1 MRFAQL
7 SRNHACAR
15 CLHPCPRCDACAAV
29 KARRHTLLRTSPPL
43 RTKPHDQKQLTST
56 TAEIRISWACAAEAL
71 QAFAFPLSFNSYQR
85 TPLARDTTVTMADAT
100 CMRRYAS
107 AAGDRRRR
115 PCDGGSFRRA
125 RMRAAVACGVRAPMW
140 VQRNVLRVEACA
152 RAALTAAHCVAASA
166 GGPGERKPALE
177 RGGCRGCSLQ
187 HPLPAG
193 GITKSRGI
201 KRAGVSS

>member
-43 RTKPHDQKQLTST
+43 RTKPHDQNSSHPRRQKSEFHGHAPQKPCRLLRSHYPST
-56 TAEIRISWACAAEAL
+56 HISARPSRATQQSLWLMQPACGDTRPQPEIAAGGLATAEA
-71 QAFAFPLSFNSYQR
+71 P
-85 TPLARDTTVTMADAT
+85 
-100 CMRRYAS
+100 AS
-107 AAGDRRRR
+107 
-115 PCDGGSFRRA
+115 
-125 RMRAAVACGVRAPMW
+125 RMRAAVAVGLGHPCGVQRERA
-140 VQRNVLRVEACA
+140 A
-152 RAALTAAHCVAASA
+152 RRSVWRRALTAAHASRRA
-166 GGPGERKPALE
+166 PGVQGRRSPPGT
-177 RGGCRGCSLQ
+177 RGCRGCSLQ